1 MPGVWQR
8 TKNIFQAKANKVLDR
23 AEDPRETLDLSYE
36 KQLDSLQKVRR
47 SVADVATARKRIELQ
62 AAQLQKQADKLQEQ
76 AKAALGIGNEDL
88 AREALARRAA
98 IGEQLADLK
107 TQHEQVA
114 QQEESLVAT
123 SQRLQAQIEQFRTK
137 KETLKA
143 TYTAAEAQTKIGEAV
158 SGISTSM
165 GDAGAV
171 MQRAQDKIASMQ
183 ARAGAMDEL
192 LASGALTNLASPV
205 TDIQAELDRA
215 QSGTQI
221 DRELLALKAQLAAS
235 GPAGALSAAGTTTAG
250 SSADVSG
257 PSADVSGPSA
267 EVAGPSAE
275 VAEPSADV
283 AEPSAV
289 PSVPTRVEVGAQDA
303 PQGDTAAGG
312 GPATISVGADAT
324 EIDETEPATAD
335 DAATGGT
342 EQ

>member
-1 MPGVWQR
+1 VPGVWQR

-76 AKAALGIGNEDL
+76 AKAAIAIGNEDL
-88 AREALARRAA
+88 AREALSRRAA

-107 TQHEQVA
+107 TQHEQVQ

-143 TYTAAEAQTKIGEAV
+143 SYTAAEAQTKIGEAV

-165 GDAGAV
+165 GDAGAA

-192 LASGALTNLASPV
+192 LASGALTDLTTPV
-205 TDIQAELDRA
+205 TDIQAELDKA
-215 QSGTQI
+215 QAGTQV
-221 DRELLALKAQLAAS
+221 DRELAALKAQLAAA
-235 GPAGALSAAGTTTAG
+235 GPAGELAPSEPRAEGAGTTAATQPAAPSEPDAAEPAATATIGTAG
-250 SSADVSG
+250 GSG
-257 PSADVSGPSA
+257 
-267 EVAGPSAE
+267 
-275 VAEPSADV
+275 
-283 AEPSAV
+283 
-289 PSVPTRVEVGAQDA
+289 T
-303 PQGDTAAGG
+303 PQ
-312 GPATISVGADAT
+312 
-324 EIDETEPATAD
+324 TEPATAD
-335 DAATGGT
+335 DVATGGS